1 MVQQKQKLKSDVT
14 SHWGSGERMMSRPKT
29 SLVPSGFTN
38 MWVHIPQSIAQKM
51 AERQVYGL

>member
-29 SLVPSGFTN
+29 SLVPSGFTH
-38 MWVHIPQSIAQKM
+38 MWVHIPQSTQKM